1 MRERASCG
9 QQILEIT
16 HGHSRTPLY
25 STSLGSEDLGHRSV
39 RLQQIYGFKD
49 PTKVTAFLRT
59 ADATLLEHA
68 LAVMKENGLQFNA
81 YQCSAAMTSYKNA
94 SMWPR
99 ALSLFLSSIHN
110 SLDSPTMQNVALGS
124 WASGSRW
131 KEALDLLQ
139 QTPPSRRQLFAC
151 SAALSACG
159 KSTAWQAAL
168 TLMKEMLAEE
178 VHADVVCY
186 NTLISACGK
195 GGQWT
200 LALEVLQEMKR
211 KMRPSNASY
220 SATISAC
227 EKAFRWREALALLE
241 EAHAVRPQ
249 LSCFNAAISACEKC
263 HKWQMALNIFQEI
276 SQRRQ
281 SPDRISFN
289 ACISACAGESIWTIA
304 LHLLQQMPRCQLT
317 PGAITRSAVIT
328 ACEKALQWQVVLKI
342 LDQPGFGRGSATE
355 LHQAMWYLSKQ
366 APSSQTQLKALQGA
380 REATGLVDEFKVKQL
395 VSLLRS
401 FASMLVTDR
410 DLFHKAAAS
419 LELKIEGSLQT
430 QELANVAWAF
440 AVSSSLSSGSI
451 FDSVERTLTVRGEA
465 LLADHASICTDPMAR
480 DYAEGM
486 LGVVWS
492 LNYAGVLSQR
502 FLDFAH
508 QTLYQLTELEG
519 CFAMEPVRSSS
530 INAGL
535 PLLLETGDVAV
546 LQKPAGWQVD
556 DGHQNTAEDV
566 SLLSTLVRSMTS
578 LRRFHLLS
586 DSAFSHGFLHRL
598 DVPTSGLILVAK
610 THRAFY
616 DMRLQLASGLLK
628 RDYTVLCHGFIPE
641 KRDEVRSPVHWWSD
655 GRSTSS
661 SVGQFGRPS
670 ITIYYNCSHYLG
682 ENDSL
687 CLVSIRILTGRKH
700 QIRVHSAHI
709 GHPVVCDE
717 RYSAEKTYRSD
728 MHWCPRSFLHRSSL
742 QFRAEGRIVTVSLLG

>member
-1 MRERASCG
+1 MLSSHDELQECINVAQSFVFVPLQHPQQPGLSYDAERCIGIMG
-9 QQILEIT
+9 QWKSLEGGIGPSAADPSIAQT
-16 HGHSRTPLY
+16 AI
-25 STSLGSEDLGHRSV
+25 
-39 RLQQIYGFKD
+39 RLQCSFERLW
-49 PTKVTAFLRT
+49 KV
-59 ADATLLEHA
+59 
-68 LAVMKENGLQFNA
+68 
-81 YQCSAAMTSYKNA
+81 
-94 SMWPR
+94 
-99 ALSLFLSSIHN
+99 N
-110 SLDSPTMQNVALGS
+110 SLAGRTDPHERDV
-124 WASGSRW
+124 SRG
-131 KEALDLLQ
+131 
-139 QTPPSRRQLFAC
+139 
-151 SAALSACG
+151 AALRF
-159 KSTAWQAAL
+159 
-168 TLMKEMLAEE
+168 
-178 VHADVVCY
+178 
-186 NTLISACGK
+186 ACGK

-263 HKWQMALNIFQEI
+263 HK
-276 SQRRQ
+276 
-281 SPDRISFN
+281 ISFN

-401 FASMLVTDR
+401 FAS
-410 DLFHKAAAS
+410 
-419 LELKIEGSLQT
+419 
-430 QELANVAWAF
+430 
-440 AVSSSLSSGSI
+440 
-451 FDSVERTLTVRGEA
+451 
-465 LLADHASICTDPMAR
+465 
-480 DYAEGM
+480 M

-628 RDYTVLCHGFIPE
+628 REPRLSWRRLATTAADGV
-641 KRDEVRSPVHWWSD
+641 VR
-655 GRSTSS
+655 
-661 SVGQFGRPS
+661 VGQIASGPHQRLVFVPVNMPS
-670 ITIYYNCSHYLG
+670 FFKRHT
-682 ENDSL
+682 
-687 CLVSIRILTGRKH
+687 
-700 QIRVHSAHI
+700 
-709 GHPVVCDE
+709 
-717 RYSAEKTYRSD
+717 
-728 MHWCPRSFLHRSSL
+728 
-742 QFRAEGRIVTVSLLG
+742 